1 MNEAEQAA
9 EKSITGVHKQL
20 FGCLF
25 FLNKVDIIRTRR
37 CPLEMD
43 VEREKGIE
51 IYENID
57 RLINLRSKN
66 LCTEQKRDFDRLNMN
81 QHSSDHIPF
90 QKTHIKQ

>member
-1 MNEAEQAA
+1 M
-9 EKSITGVHKQL
+9 KQNRQL
-20 FGCLF
+20 RKASLEFTNNYLVVCLF

-66 LCTEQKRDFDRLNMN
+66 LCTE
-81 QHSSDHIPF
+81 
-90 QKTHIKQ
+90 